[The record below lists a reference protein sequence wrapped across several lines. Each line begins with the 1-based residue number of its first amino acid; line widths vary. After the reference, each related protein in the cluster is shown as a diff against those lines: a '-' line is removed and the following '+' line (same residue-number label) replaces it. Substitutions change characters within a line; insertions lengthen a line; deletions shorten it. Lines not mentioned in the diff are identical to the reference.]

1 LLPYQAS
8 EAGALRRPGGSTTV
22 QSGVVVFRLVVRHFD
37 KQNKPLA
44 VRPAVRKDESSCLPP
59 TRRASFAAE
68 GLLKLPAALDPDDAQ
83 EMCDEVWAFLAAK
96 QGTSRDD
103 SKTWTTARSAG
114 FNRLS
119 RTGALD
125 RLWSPTVNDV
135 LSDLLDTDE
144 QHRERP
150 RVLMTF
156 PQPDRTWDVPSGA
169 WHFDFTPLQGRP
181 GLRAVQVFAL
191 LSEVRPQGGGTL
203 VLSGSHQL
211 VSRYVAR
218 TGQEPKP
225 RLVRGDLSARHP
237 WLAQLWGRRNG
248 ETGSSDDRVSR
259 LLGVPALVDGVELRV
274 TEVTGKP
281 GDVYIM
287 NSDCFHA
294 IAPNTLAVARVMC
307 TSLIIRTLPQD

>member
-1 LLPYQAS
+1 MLTADQ
-8 EAGALRRPGGSTTV
+8 
-22 QSGVVVFRLVVRHFD
+22 
-37 KQNKPLA
+37 
-44 VRPAVRKDESSCLPP
+44 
-59 TRRASFAAE
+59 RASFAAE
-68 GLLKLPAALDPDDAQ
+68 GLLKLPAAVDPDDAQ
-83 EMCDEVWAFLAAK
+83 QMCDEVWAFLAAK
-96 QGTSRDD
+96 HGTSRND
-103 SKTWTTARSAG
+103 SATWTTPRPAG

-125 RLWSPTVNDV
+125 RLWSPTVDDV
-135 LSDLLDTDE
+135 LSEVLGTDQ

-156 PQPDRTWDVPSGA
+156 PQPDKIWDVPPGA
-169 WHFDFTPLQGRP
+169 WHFDFTPLQDQP

-191 LSEVRPQGGGTL
+191 LSDVRPQGGGTL

-225 RLVRGDLSARHP
+225 RLVRGDLGARYP
-237 WLAQLWGRRNG
+237 SLAQLWGRRNG
-248 ETGSSDDRVSR
+248 ETDSFDDRGAR
-259 LLGVPALVDGVELRV
+259 LGVPAFVDGVELCV

-307 TSLIIRTLPQD
+307 TSLIIRKLPQTD

>member
-1 LLPYQAS
+1 MLTADQ
-8 EAGALRRPGGSTTV
+8 
-22 QSGVVVFRLVVRHFD
+22 
-37 KQNKPLA
+37 
-44 VRPAVRKDESSCLPP
+44 
-59 TRRASFAAE
+59 RASFAARGSIE
-68 GLLKLPAALDPDDAQ
+68 IARCRRPQMTLNRCAMKFGRSWLPST
-83 EMCDEVWAFLAAK
+83 
-96 QGTSRDD
+96 GTSRND
-103 SKTWTTARSAG
+103 SATWTTPRPAG

-125 RLWSPTVNDV
+125 RLWSPTVDDV
-135 LSDLLDTDE
+135 LSEVLGTDQ

-156 PQPDRTWDVPSGA
+156 PRPRDKICGMPPGA
-169 WHFDFTPLQGRP
+169 WHFDFTPLQDQP

-191 LSEVRPQGGGTL
+191 LSDVRPQEEGTL

-225 RLVRGDLSARHP
+225 RTRFAVIWVRATPRLLSYGDDGTAR
-237 WLAQLWGRRNG
+237 LITST
-248 ETGSSDDRVSR
+248 TGAR
-259 LLGVPALVDGVELRV
+259 LGVPAFVDGVELCV
-274 TEVTGKP
+274 TEVTGKR

-294 IAPNTLAVARVMC
+294 IAPNTLAVARA
-307 TSLIIRTLPQD
+307 